1 MIIKATISDEEGKQF
16 VEALKNSEHGSRSSY
31 LRQII
36 NKNLTNTKNKALEKG
51 IEPKNE
57 NDLKQ
62 VNFPIRINKF
72 LKDGADKRA
81 ETYGIKRAQWI
92 RNLIQANLTKKPVLL
107 DASINELRTANREL
121 AAIGRNINQLTK
133 VLNRSIEL
141 DFSDQISHQHL
152 IELKT
157 EIEKNRARI
166 NQLVKVSHGVW
177 EIEE

>member
-1 MIIKATISDEEGKQF
+1 
-16 VEALKNSEHGSRSSY
+16 
-31 LRQII
+31 
-36 NKNLTNTKNKALEKG
+36 
-51 IEPKNE
+51 
-57 NDLKQ
+57 
-62 VNFPIRINKF
+62 
-72 LKDGADKRA
+72 
-81 ETYGIKRAQWI
+81 
-92 RNLIQANLTKKPVLL
+92 
-107 DASINELRTANREL
+107 
-121 AAIGRNINQLTK
+121 